1 MTTESEEHV
10 LMLEFAENSKGKK
23 SEMSYVLIIVVLRL
37 FMAELIL
44 PKVWVSTPS
53 CFNTSCVEEVG
64 G

>member
-23 SEMSYVLIIVVLRL
+23 SEMSSYVLIIVVLRL

-44 PKVWVSTPS
+44 PKVSTPS